1 MAKRL
6 DNFYIARAIRNMAQY
21 YNLTTP
27 RDVSANIAFQQI
39 QGFTG
44 VYPNE
49 ELAPD
54 PIVTTLI
61 DLMVN
66 TSTGALPVKDS
77 SNKNQDLI
85 SYLTTFSS
93 RAGQARTINN
103 DDALQRFRSMFTIYT
118 GADLHGESNFAT
130 QAVQEMLGVARGQ
143 DHQYL
148 NGLNVIQINTPK
160 ILPSSKYAEACSLF
174 LNGYPTIEMARA
186 VPLINVKFLFGR
198 NSLDDNQRLNATS
211 IFKFLEGAI
220 RVANDNA
227 LGLMVKANEL
237 SGSIAGAQNSSGYL
251 STAGMELFTSPLT
264 MVNANTANPTYGE
277 TNYNNELRTVPVL
290 DKFRPFMSFK
300 GLTIN
305 VQPSG
310 FALISFKTAKM
321 EFVLHD
327 RSRMHEIA
335 DFIKPDLYGST
346 EIMIEYGWSHP
357 DPASVNNP
365 YADLLNAS
373 RVEEKYGIRNSSFV
387 YDDSGQVNITLD
399 LFTKGA
405 DDIQSYIVATASGQ
419 TQRSL
424 ERIQQ
429 LSEVIRTLRA
439 RFQTNNANNA
449 SGGSSRGSRE
459 VRGIQIL
466 DAAGDNQ
473 NGIRLTRSIVDQ
485 LAQFRR
491 STATI
496 TGPTVDRLNQ
506 SLRELY
512 ETETN
517 PSAQRRTQG
526 RASTANRGE
535 VGRLAVNIQR
545 EIQSK
550 LQRLKTSHDPFLPRG
565 IQLPDRSGNL
575 APVNSFTDPRFSRG
589 NQSLASRPRRNDE
602 EVRERRR
609 RTSSSGQGTPSRPT
623 RRTRTGEVAARE
635 YTQLD
640 EAQLNEFQNVYF
652 SLGKILTLFVG
663 DTLASTGNYEDV
675 QLIFYPFNP
684 YAGYANGLNISEFV
698 VDGRFFIEQFV
709 KFRTE
714 SPSRAANLNLKE
726 FMEFIANR
734 IIDDPVASV
743 YGIDSLYY
751 STIDRNTNE
760 RSYEVAYEAAEF
772 QARLERRLLQRTP
785 DGTFKM
791 PQISIK
797 LEACPVRKIAE
808 ASSSPTGL
816 AEALEEPD
824 FSKTILRVHIFD
836 RQCSQFE
843 GQTSIVGAAREE
855 SLSSI
860 SQVPAVAEGE
870 EFILNEYRGLIST
883 IIERGRAAG
892 IIEEI
897 PRERLL
903 DRNFPVY
910 RVIGGPQKIKN
921 FIMKT
926 MPYVI
931 YGAQGSNVKT
941 AQFQS
946 MTSPEL
952 STVNMIR
959 TIRGSPLRSNGEQPG
974 GLPLTVIPSEM
985 NMSIAGFPLIDFGQQ
1000 FFVDFQTGTNIDNV
1014 YVITGLTHK
1023 ISQGV
1028 FETDIKFTPSD
1039 AFGKYESF
1047 LSRINHFSAHLG
1059 DIVASTN
1066 SSSPSSANSSGNTNP
1081 APRNR

>member
-49 ELAPD
+49 DLAPD

-61 DLMVN
+61 DLMIN
-66 TSTGALPVKDS
+66 TSTGALPVKDKDG
-77 SNKNQDLI
+77 KNQDLL
-85 SYLTTFSS
+85 SFLTTFSS
-93 RAGQARTINN
+93 RASQATTADNSS
-103 DDALQRFRSMFTIYT
+103 AFERFQNMFTIYT
-118 GADLHGESNFAT
+118 GTDLQGQPSFAT
-130 QAVQEMLGVARGQ
+130 QAVYEMLGVSRGQ
-143 DHQYL
+143 GSQYL
-148 NGLNVIQINTPK
+148 NGLNVIQINTPR

-211 IFKFLEGAI
+211 IFKFLEGAV

-227 LGLMVKANEL
+227 LGLMVRANDL
-237 SGSIAGAQNSSGYL
+237 SGSIAGAQNTSGYL
-251 STAGMELFTSPLT
+251 STAGMELFTSPQT
-264 MVNANTANPTYGE
+264 MVNADTTNPTYGDS
-277 TNYNNELRTVPVL
+277 NYNSELRTVPVI

-300 GLTIN
+300 GLTVN

-346 EIMIEYGWSHP
+346 EIMVEYGWSHP

-373 RVEEKYGIRNSSFV
+373 RVEEKYGIRNSSFA
-387 YDDSGQVNITLD
+387 YDDAGQVNITLD

-405 DDIQSYIVATASGQ
+405 DDIQSYTIATASGQ

-439 RFQTNNANNA
+439 RFQTNNSNNA

-466 DAAGDNQ
+466 DAAGDTQ
-473 NGIRLTRSIVDQ
+473 NGIRLTGPILEQ
-485 LAQFRR
+485 LRQFRR
-491 STATI
+491 STSQI
-496 TGPTVDRLNQ
+496 NSPTVDRLRA
-506 SLRELY
+506 SLQQLY
-512 ETETN
+512 DTETN
-517 PSAQRRTQG
+517 PSAQRRNQG

-550 LQRLKTSHDPFLPRG
+550 LQKLKISDDPFLPRG
-565 IQLPDRSGNL
+565 IQLPGSDGNL
-575 APVNSFTDPRFSRG
+575 QQVNSFTSERFRRG
-589 NQSLASRPRRNDE
+589 SQSLASRPRANDE
-602 EVRERRR
+602 EVAERRR
-609 RTSSSGQGTPSRPT
+609 RRTTTNSTRPT
-623 RRTRTGEVAARE
+623 RRARTGEARAVE

-640 EAQLNEFQNVYF
+640 EAQLNEFTNVYF

-726 FMEFIANR
+726 FMEFVANR
-734 IIDDPVASV
+734 IVDDPVASV
-743 YGIDSLYY
+743 YGIDSLYF
-751 STIDRNTNE
+751 SQIDRNTGE
-760 RSYEVAYEAAEF
+760 RAFEVAYEAADF
-772 QARLERRLLQRTP
+772 QSRLERRLLQRTP

-797 LEACPVRKIAE
+797 LESCPVRRIAE

-816 AEALEEPD
+816 AEAFEEPD

-860 SQVPAVAEGE
+860 SQIPSIAEGE
-870 EFILNEYRGLIST
+870 QFILNEYRALIST
-883 IIERGRAAG
+883 IIARGRVAG

-897 PRERLL
+897 PSERLL

-910 RVIGGPQKIKN
+910 RILGGPQKIKN

-926 MPYVI
+926 MPYVV
-931 YGAQGSNVKT
+931 YGAQGTNVKT

-959 TIRGSPLRSNGEQPG
+959 TIRGSPLRANGEQPG

-985 NMSIAGFPLIDFGQQ
+985 NMSVAGFPLIDFGQQ
-1000 FFVDFQTGTNIDNV
+1000 FFVDFQTGTNVDNV
-1014 YVITGLTHK
+1014 YVVGGLTHK

-1047 LSRINHFSAHLG
+1047 LSRINQFAAHLG
-1059 DIVASTN
+1059 DVVGSSNSANASAGGSTN
-1066 SSSPSSANSSGNTNP
+1066 TSGNPTP